1 MSYRIFETEGFL
13 QDIEQD
19 FEGRKTKILRKL
31 KTYVYPQLTQEP
43 HVGPNIRKLADFSP
57 HTWRYRIGD
66 YRFFYE
72 IDESEKTVF
81 MTAARHRKGS
91 Y

>member
-1 MSYRIFETEGFL
+1 MSYDLFETEGFL

-19 FEGRKTKILRKL
+19 FEGRKSKILRKL
-31 KTYVYPQLTQEP
+31 RTYFYPQLTQEP
-43 HVGPNIRKLADFSP
+43 HAGPNIKKLKDFSP
-57 HTWRYRIGD
+57 DTWRYRIGD

-72 IDESEKTVF
+72 IDESEQTVF
-81 MTAARHRKGS
+81 LTAARDRKAS